1 MCWLCEERLDL
12 GLDMNET
19 GEAGVARGRSGAPG
33 LRVLSVYVEA
43 DSWGRVITPAPKIFK
58 YTVSEKSGKIGYA

>member
-1 MCWLCEERLDL
+1 M

-19 GEAGVARGRSGAPG
+19 VEHEREAGVARGRSGAPG